1 MENLKNLHTLL
12 AETQGEI
19 ESWTK
24 FLEEIAKDKTLG
36 VDVKFRVHQ
45 EKNKVEIDDDEDDN
59 PFSIRVP
66 LPFGTMFSGGLTSKW
81 ADESA
86 TEWAR
91 IDDALV
97 YYISAFVVEKLKATR
112 KELIKQ
118 ISELA

>member
-24 FLEEIAKDKTLG
+24 FLEKIGQDKTLKVEVKFKVHQVKAEKFND
-36 VDVKFRVHQ
+36 VDVDTITSFMPRLFNFGMPGDRV
-45 EKNKVEIDDDEDDN
+45 DDD
-59 PFSIRVP
+59 
-66 LPFGTMFSGGLTSKW
+66 GTTTK
-81 ADESA
+81 
-86 TEWAR
+86 WAR
-91 IDDALV
+91 IDDTLV
-97 YYISAFVVEKLKATR
+97 YYISAFVVEKLKETR